1 LHPSCQ
7 EIEKNKY
14 PCYLKHLKETKMN
27 DDHANLTNPCVGI
40 CVSDDNDMC
49 IGCYRT
55 QDERAS
61 WYSESKE
68 WRETVLADLPKR
80 EENVFGRDI

>member
-1 LHPSCQ
+1 
-7 EIEKNKY
+7 
-14 PCYLKHLKETKMN
+14 MN

-40 CVSDDNDMC
+40 CVSNEDGTC

-55 QDERAS
+55 QDERS
-61 WYSESKE
+61 NWYIESTE

-80 EENVFGRDI
+80 EEDVFGRDI

>member
-1 LHPSCQ
+1 
-7 EIEKNKY
+7 
-14 PCYLKHLKETKMN
+14 MN

-40 CVSDDNDMC
+40 CVSDDSGMC

-55 QDERAS
+55 QDERNN
-61 WYSESKE
+61 WYSESTA

-80 EENVFGRDI
+80 EEDVFGRDI